1 MKSIK
6 MLVLLVFVFPAI
18 VSGGSMRCRD
28 GYDLLLEGDSKMK
41 VIECL
46 GAPEYK
52 DEEVQTVKNRSRTV
66 GTETRI
72 ESWYYRIDGWS
83 YQIRIMNGR
92 VIDIVS
98 LGRD

>member
-1 MKSIK
+1 MKQFVFTV
-6 MLVLLVFVFPAI
+6 MVFLLFPAI

-66 GTETRI
+66 ETETRI